1 MIKNQILIFILA
13 CISLSVW
20 ANTPPSL
27 PPSLEIWKNWVL
39 HDTEDYTC
47 AVNYNQSSNPRV
59 KGICSW
65 PSRLHLQINSTE
77 AKFSQM
83 WQLDSAGWIVLP
95 GNNKHWPTKV
105 KINTKDAIVAD
116 RNGQASVFATKGV
129 FIITGKFHWT
139 QPPEYLQVPIN
150 TGLIN
155 LSINNQT
162 VNVPQLDNK
171 GRLWLNK
178 HHKTTDNSSQQNRL
192 DMRVYRRII
201 DDIPLQV
208 ITQIE
213 LDVAG
218 RHREII
224 LDSVLLDKQKAMSL
238 TSPLPARL
246 ESDGNLRVQV
256 RPGSWTLSLKSRQ
269 LGITNSLTAPNKQE
283 IWVFEARNDLR
294 LVEIRG
300 VTAID
305 PQQTTLP
312 QAWRKF
318 PAYLMQTGKTL
329 QIVEKRRGDP
339 EPAPDQ
345 LKLKRD
351 FWLDFDGQG
360 YSIQDH
366 ISGTMRQGWRLEVLE
381 PAILGRV
388 AVNGKDQ
395 FITRLAENGKTGV
408 EVRRGRID
416 LVGDSRLENEL
427 NQLPA
432 VGWAHDFQKVSANLH
447 LPPGWSL
454 FNATGVDN
462 VPNTWLKKWTLLDL
476 FIVLIIAAAIAKL
489 WRWWWGL
496 LALATMIL
504 IYHEAEAPQFIWLNI
519 IAAVALLRVLPN
531 LAWFTSFVRFYRNI
545 SIIALLI
552 IVLPFMMQQVR
563 QSIYPQLERPHDQL
577 EYSNNY
583 RPTRARITQS
593 YNAQSSFYEQEYAAA
608 PKVRMSKKVPSKKI
622 LQIDPNAQVQTGPG
636 LPQWQWRTVSM
647 DWSGPVQ
654 QNQSIKLWL
663 ISPTM
668 NSYLSIIRVV
678 LLAILTTFLLFVAF
692 KTRLPSIKPSA
703 NGAIASLILFIG
715 LLSYLPVNSY
725 ANDNFPPQSMLDE
738 LKQRLLAPPDCLPY
752 CANSP
757 RMSLEIKQ
765 NILTARMEIHSEA
778 EVAIPLPGSAKQWLP
793 QQILLN
799 GEPAQ
804 ALLRKHNGQLWL
816 KVTKGIHQVQF
827 TGVLP
832 NRNSV
837 QLALPLKP
845 HFVEVTEASG
855 WRVEGVHENG
865 ITDQQLQF
873 SREDEKKLAEL
884 EMGELPPFVQVE
896 RTLLLGLDWQIE
908 TRVIRKTPLGSAI
921 ILEVPLLK
929 GESVTSDKIRVENGK
944 ALINL
949 SPSQSEIRWL
959 SVFDKQETVTLT
971 APQNSNSYEI
981 WRLDASAIWHV
992 EIKGIAVIHHQNNQG
1007 RWLPQWQ
1014 AWPGESVS
1022 LHITRPSG
1030 ISGQVITI
1038 DRSKFII
1045 SPGQRTTNYRLILSL
1060 RSSRGMQHKIT
1071 LPELAQLQSVKIN
1084 NKTQPI
1090 RQEGPIVTLPITPGK
1105 QRIELKFQQALG
1117 ITDKFKTPAVDLGI
1131 ESVNTNI
1138 EIKMPRDR
1146 WILFVG
1152 GKPIGPAIMI
1162 WGLIIVIVILSI
1174 GLGQIQLTPLKTH
1187 QWLLLGIVLSQM
1199 PVAAMLVVIIWLLAL
1214 GWRAKLSAET
1224 PALKFD
1230 AIQIGLVILT
1240 MISLVILLRA
1250 IEQGLLGHPNMH
1262 IAGNG
1267 STAYNLNWYQDRIS
1281 GNLPQV
1287 WVYSW
1292 SMWFYRIAML
1302 LWALW
1307 LSFALLRWLRWG
1319 WESFSANGL
1328 WKDLRK

>member
-1 MIKNQILIFILA
+1 MILALNLNLDIKMIKNNILIIILV
-13 CISLSVW
+13 CLSFSVW

-27 PPSLEIWKNWVL
+27 EVWKNWVL
-39 HDTEDYTC
+39 HDTEDYNCTI
-47 AVNYNQSSNPRV
+47 NYNQSSKP
-59 KGICSW
+59 ICRW
-65 PSRLHLQINSTE
+65 PSRLDLQINSTE
-77 AKFSQM
+77 AEFSQQ
-83 WQLDSAGWIVLP
+83 WQLDNAGWIVLP

-105 KINTKDAIVAD
+105 QINSKDAIVAD
-116 RNGQASVFATKGV
+116 RKGQASVFAAKGV
-129 FIITGKFHWT
+129 FTITGKFHWT
-139 QPPEYLQVPIN
+139 QPPEYLQIPVN

-155 LSINNQT
+155 LSINNQS
-162 VNVPQLDNK
+162 VSFPQVDNK

-178 HHKTTDNSSQQNRL
+178 HNKITDKASEQNRL

-218 RHREII
+218 RNREII

-238 TSPLPARL
+238 SSSLPARL
-246 ESDGNLRVQV
+246 ENDGNLRVQV
-256 RPGSWTLSLKSRQ
+256 RPGSWTLTLGSRQ
-269 LGITNSLTAPNKQE
+269 LGVTNTLTAPNKQE

-305 PQQTTLP
+305 PQQTALP
-312 QAWRKF
+312 PAWRNF
-318 PAYLMQTGKTL
+318 PAYLMQSGKTL
-329 QIVEKRRGDP
+329 KIVEKRRGDP

-345 LKLKRD
+345 LSLKRD
-351 FWLDFDGQG
+351 FWLDFDGKG
-360 YSIQDH
+360 YSVQDH

-395 FITRLAENGKTGV
+395 FITRLTGTGV
-408 EVRRGRID
+408 EVRRGQID

-427 NQLPA
+427 DELPA

-476 FIVLIIAAAIAKL
+476 FIVLIIAVAIGKL

-504 IYHEAEAPQFIWLNI
+504 IYHETAAPQFVWLNI
-519 IAAVALLRVLPN
+519 IAAVALLKVLPT
-531 LAWFTSFVRFYRNI
+531 LGWFTSFVRFYRNM

-563 QSIYPQLERPHDQL
+563 QSIYPQLERPNDQL
-577 EYSNNY
+577 EYSSNY
-583 RPTRARITQS
+583 SPIKARIRQS
-593 YNAQSSFYEQEYAAA
+593 YDEGYAAPA
-608 PKVRMSKKVPSKKI
+608 SRMFQKAPSKKI

-636 LPQWQWRTVSM
+636 LPQWQWNTISM
-647 DWSGPVQ
+647 GWSGPVQ
-654 QNQSIKLWL
+654 QNQSVKLWL

-668 NSYLSIIRVV
+668 NSYLSIIRVA
-678 LLAILTTFLLFVAF
+678 LLAIFTTFLLFVAF
-692 KTRLPSIKPSA
+692 KTRLPSVKP
-703 NGAIASLILFIG
+703 NGAIVSLILFMG
-715 LLSYLPVNSY
+715 LLSYLPINTY
-725 ANDNFPPQSMLDE
+725 ANDNFPPQSILDQ
-738 LKQRLLAPPDCLPY
+738 LKQRLLAPAKCLPY

-757 RMSLEIKQ
+757 RMLLEIKD

-793 QQILLN
+793 QQVLLN

-804 ALLRKHNGQLWL
+804 ALLRKYNGQLWL

-845 HFVEVTEASG
+845 HFVDVNEDSG

-865 ITDQQLQF
+865 IADQQLQF
-873 SREDEKKLAEL
+873 SRADDKKLAEL

-896 RTLLLGLDWQIE
+896 RTLLLGLDWQIQ

-929 GESVTSDKIRVENGK
+929 GESVTSDKIRVENSK

-949 SPSQSEIRWL
+949 SAFQSEIRWV

-971 APQNSNSYEI
+971 APQNPNSYEI

-992 EIKGIAVIHHQNNQG
+992 DIKGIAVIHHQNNSG
-1007 RWLPQWQ
+1007 RWLPQWRP
-1014 AWPGESVS
+1014 WPGENVS

-1030 ISGQVITI
+1030 VTGQVVTI
-1038 DRSKFII
+1038 DRSKLII
-1045 SPGQRTTNYRLILSL
+1045 SPGQRTTNYDLILSL

-1071 LPELAQLQSVKIN
+1071 LPEQAQLQLVKIN
-1084 NKTQPI
+1084 EKTQAI
-1090 RQEGPIVTLPITPGK
+1090 RQEGRIVTLPITPGK
-1105 QRIELKFQQALG
+1105 QSIELKFQQAIG
-1117 ITDKFKTPAVDLGI
+1117 ITNKFKTPTVDLGI

-1138 EIKMPRDR
+1138 QIKMPQDR

-1174 GLGQIQLTPLKTH
+1174 GLGQIKLTPLKTH

-1199 PVAAMLVVIIWLLAL
+1199 PVAAMLIVIIWLLTL
-1214 GWRAKLSAET
+1214 GWRANLSPET

-1240 MISLVILLRA
+1240 ILALSILLVA
-1250 IEQGLLGHPNMH
+1250 IKQGLLGHPNMH

-1267 STAYNLNWYQDRIS
+1267 SSAYSLNWYQDRTS
-1281 GNLPQV
+1281 GSLPQV

-1319 WESFSANGL
+1319 WESFSVNGI